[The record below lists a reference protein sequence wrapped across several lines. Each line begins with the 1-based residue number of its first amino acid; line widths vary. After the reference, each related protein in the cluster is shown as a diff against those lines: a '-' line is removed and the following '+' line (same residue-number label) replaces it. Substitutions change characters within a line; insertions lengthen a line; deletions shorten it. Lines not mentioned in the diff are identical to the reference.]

1 MHPYLYDNA
10 PIRGRR
16 EDTLMRLLRIRSV
29 CERVGLSRSTVYAY
43 VASKRF
49 PPPLKLGPGEGG
61 AVAWRESDVGEW
73 IESRTSRTDE
83 SGRPAA

>member
-1 MHPYLYDNA
+1 
-10 PIRGRR
+10 
-16 EDTLMRLLRIRSV
+16 MRLLRIRSV

-61 AVAWRESDVGEW
+61 AVAWREDAVNEW
-73 IESRTSRTDE
+73 IASRVPQCESE
-83 SGRPAA
+83 AACTAV